1 MDINLML
8 TRLQLHICND
18 GAITKSRKVLWK
30 SGFGCCSRDLPHTI
44 THPASHS
51 DVPLGHHTV
60 NSRCN
65 DVLGARVHYRYI
77 EIIATSNEDLSG
89 HVLLPLQLSN
99 S

>member
-1 MDINLML
+1 MY
-8 TRLQLHICND
+8 
-18 GAITKSRKVLWK
+18 
-30 SGFGCCSRDLPHTI
+30 
-44 THPASHS
+44 
-51 DVPLGHHTV
+51 TV